1 VVLSTAATLALAA
14 WAPLAASQ
22 EAEAPAAPF
31 APARAAH
38 LRIEG
43 QLDAGTRSHLRR
55 AIAAAREL
63 AGGARAHLVIELDTP
78 GGEVELMWELAGQL
92 DEAAKS
98 GVEVSGWVH
107 DRAYSAGALIA
118 LACDPLYMA
127 PQGAIG
133 AAAPVA
139 LGPQGLGAIPDET
152 MRAKVTSALR
162 SSFRGW
168 AEAHGRPPALAEAM
182 VDSEVGVREVR
193 VDGVARLMT
202 QTEYD
207 DARLR
212 GEPLELVRTI
222 VPQGELLSLS
232 GSQAVEL
239 QLADGLASS
248 LGEVLDK
255 IGAGSA
261 EALSVPRSRS
271 DELAGALDSIKYLLL
286 IAGLLAAWTEIKAP
300 GFGLPGI
307 VAIACIGL
315 FLFGRYLVGIADV
328 IHIVAVGL
336 GIVLIAA
343 EIFLAPG
350 TLWMGLAGGALL
362 IGGLVASTI
371 VPAGGLGFPM
381 ARALAIDEA
390 FRFSMGLLVA
400 VVGAWGLSRV
410 LPRAPG
416 FSRMVL
422 AADGPKLSGT
432 ALVEARTVAEKRS
445 GLLGSVG
452 VALTDLRPVGKVRLD
467 TLSGEDFEARVEGA
481 ALDRG
486 ARVRVVDVSSGRLV
500 VAGVEPA
507 PDVPSATGS
516 GGAA

>member
-1 VVLSTAATLALAA
+1 LAQSTAALLALAA
-14 WAPLAASQ
+14 LAPLALLQ
-22 EAEAPAAPF
+22 EGKAPAAPA

-43 QLDAGTRSHLRR
+43 ALDAGTRSHLRR
-55 AIAAAREL
+55 AIAAARQL
-63 AGGARAHLVIELDTP
+63 AGGARAHLVVELDTP

-107 DRAYSAGALIA
+107 DRAYSAGSLIA

-127 PQGAIG
+127 TQSAIG

-139 LGPQGLGAIPDET
+139 MGPAGLGQIPDET

-182 VDSEVGVREVR
+182 VDTEVGVREVKL
-193 VDGVARLMT
+193 GGASHLMT
-202 QTEYD
+202 QKEYD
-207 DARLR
+207 DARQR
-212 GEPLELVRTI
+212 GEPLEVVRTI

-232 GSQAVEL
+232 GSEAVEL
-239 QLADGLASS
+239 GLADGLAGTLS
-248 LGEVLDK
+248 EVLDK
-255 IGAGSA
+255 IGAGSTQ
-261 EALSVPRSRS
+261 ALTVPRAPS
-271 DELAGALDSIKYLLL
+271 DDLAGALDSIKYLLL
-286 IAGLLAAWTEIKAP
+286 VAGLLAAWTEIKAP

-307 VAIACIGL
+307 VAIVCIGL

-328 IHIVAVGL
+328 IHIVAVVL

-350 TLWMGLAGGALL
+350 TLWMGLTGGALL

-381 ARALAIDEA
+381 ARELAIDEA
-390 FRFSMGLLVA
+390 FRFTMGLLVA
-400 VVGAWGLSRV
+400 FVGAWGLSRV
-410 LPRAPG
+410 LPHTPG
-416 FSRMVL
+416 FNRLVL
-422 AADGPKLSGT
+422 AAEGPKLSGS
-432 ALVEARTVAEKRS
+432 ALTEARTVEEKR
-445 GLLGSVG
+445 GTLLGSVG

-467 TLSGEDFEARVEGA
+467 AVGADDFEARVEGA

-486 ARVRVVDVSSGRLV
+486 ARVRVVDVRSGRLV
-500 VAGVEPA
+500 VAGLDPTEEPRA
-507 PDVPSATGS
+507 PAS
-516 GGAA
+516 GGVA

>member
-1 VVLSTAATLALAA
+1 MLALIA
-14 WAPLAASQ
+14 WAPLAPPQATD
-22 EAEAPAAPF
+22 APAAPQS
-31 APARAAH
+31 PARAAH

-55 AIAAAREL
+55 AIRTAREL
-63 AGGARAHLVIELDTP
+63 ADGARAHLVVELDTP

-107 DRAYSAGALIA
+107 DRAYSAGALLA

-139 LGPQGLGAIPDET
+139 LGPGGLGQIPDET

-182 VDSEVGVREVR
+182 VDSEVGVREVKIG
-193 VDGVARLMT
+193 GVARLMT

-207 DARLR
+207 DARQR
-212 GEPLELVRTI
+212 GEPLEVVRTI

-232 GSQAVEL
+232 GSQAVDL
-239 QLADGLASS
+239 GLADGLASS
-248 LGEVLDK
+248 LSEVLDK
-255 IGAGSA
+255 VGAGA
-261 EALSVPRSRS
+261 AQAASVPRSRS
-271 DELAGALDSIKYLLL
+271 DELAGVLDSIKYLLL
-286 IAGLLAAWTEIKAP
+286 VAGLLAAWTEIKAP

-307 VAIACIGL
+307 AAIVCIGL

-328 IHIVAVGL
+328 IHIVAVAAGV
-336 GIVLIAA
+336 ILIAA

-362 IGGLVASTI
+362 IGGLVASTV
-371 VPAGGLGFPM
+371 VPAGGLEFPM

-390 FRFSMGLLVA
+390 FRLTLGLFVA
-400 VVGAWGLSRV
+400 AVGAWGLSRV
-410 LPRAPG
+410 LPHAPG
-416 FSRMVL
+416 FSRLVL
-422 AADGPKLSGT
+422 NAEGPGHSGSAVT
-432 ALVEARTVAEKRS
+432 EARTVAEKRK

-452 VALTDLRPVGKVRLD
+452 VALTDMRPVGKVQLD
-467 TLSGEDFEARVEGA
+467 GVAGEDFEARVEGA

-500 VAGVEPA
+500 VAGVESSEGEQGA
-507 PDVPSATGS
+507 AS
-516 GGAA
+516 GGRA